1 MDIKKNLPISI
12 EDFKELIDGDYYFVD
27 KTLLIRD
34 LIEKQTKVCL
44 ITRPRRF
51 GKTLNMSM
59 IQRFFETTDA
69 KNSNAYLFNGLK
81 VSECGEKIM
90 RHQGQY
96 PVITISLKSMKQD
109 TYEDAFDSFRAIIT
123 KEFNRHA
130 DVLKANTLSPS
141 NRRAFEDIYY
151 ERVEKKSAFNTS
163 IELLSNCIFEATG
176 KKSIILIDEYDV
188 PLESSYFCKFYDEM
202 VSLIRSVFESALKS
216 NPNMAF
222 AVLTGC
228 LRVSKESI
236 FTGLNNL
243 DIYSVIANEMS
254 EYFGFTQSEIEDMA
268 GYYGL
273 TDRLSE
279 MKEWYDGYLFGKTEI
294 YNPWSIL
301 KYVKS
306 VLGGNAIST
315 LPYWI
320 NTSSNSIIHELV
332 VKSNPD
338 TRKKIEKLM
347 HGESVT
353 EPVYEDS
360 VYANLDVNKSAI
372 WSFLLFTGYL
382 KLVKSE
388 LRGEDVFAEM
398 VIPNREVLSIY
409 KRTIKEW
416 FNESVKADT
425 ETHLLAALLKED
437 PKEVQAVINKWL
449 TKSISYHDTLE
460 NFYHG
465 FMAGLL
471 VGSETYEVKSNRE
484 NGDGRTDLTVCEFQ
498 TRNLAIV
505 IEVKPAA
512 EFADL
517 DKMCDEALAQI
528 RRNKYDQQ
536 LIDDCYKRVV
546 RYGVAF
552 HKKACMVKMDADPA

>member
-1 MDIKKNLPISI
+1 MTRKKNLPISI
-12 EDFKELIDGDYYFVD
+12 EDFKEMIDGKYYFVD

-59 IQRFFETTDA
+59 IQRFFEKTDEN
-69 KNSNAYLFNGLK
+69 NSNAYLFSGLK
-81 VSECGEKIM
+81 VSECGDEIM
-90 RHQGQY
+90 CHQGQY
-96 PVITISLKSMKQD
+96 PVITVSLKSMKQD
-109 TYEDAFDSFRAIIT
+109 TYEEAFDSFRSIIT

-130 DVLKANTLSPS
+130 DVLKADTLSPS
-141 NRRAFEDIYY
+141 NRRAFEDIYF
-151 ERVEKKSAFNTS
+151 ERTEKKSAFNTS

-176 KKSIILIDEYDV
+176 RKSIILIDEYDV
-188 PLESSYFCKFYDEM
+188 PLENSYFCDFYNKM

-243 DIYSVIANEMS
+243 DIYSVIVNEMS
-254 EYFGFTQSEIEDMA
+254 EYFGFTQSEVEEMAAYYDM
-268 GYYGL
+268 

-301 KYVKS
+301 KYIKS
-306 VLGGNAIST
+306 VLGGNEIST
-315 LPYWI
+315 LSYWI
-320 NTSSNSIIHELV
+320 NTSSNSIIHELI
-332 VKSNPD
+332 VKSNPA
-338 TRKKIEKLM
+338 TRKKIEELM
-347 HGESVT
+347 HGGSVK

-360 VYANLDVNKSAI
+360 VYSNLDVNKEAI

-382 KLVKSE
+382 KLVRSE
-388 LRGEDVFAEM
+388 LHGEDVRALM

-409 KRTIKEW
+409 KRTINNW
-416 FNESVKADT
+416 FDDSVKKDT
-425 ETHLLAALLKED
+425 ESQLLEALLKED
-437 PKEVQAVINKWL
+437 PTEVQNVINYWL
-449 TKSISYHDTLE
+449 KKSISYHDTFE

-465 FMAGLL
+465 FMTGLL
-471 VGSETYEVKSNRE
+471 VGSESYEVKSNRE

-498 TRNLAIV
+498 TRSLAVV
-505 IEVKPAA
+505 IEIKPAA
-512 EFADL
+512 EFEDL

-536 LIDDCYKRVV
+536 LKDDCYKRVV

-552 HKKACMVKMDADPA
+552 HKKSCMVKMDADL